1 MLYASNHPLYLFQI
15 GPHSCTAMASTH
27 DIVAE
32 AYEVLKT
39 IKEVQFPNRP
49 VYLHP
54 HKFLSALLHHAPIF
68 EGKLEIARDVLAASP
83 DDVLILIAAR
93 TARCA
98 TACTA
103 LSARWSITAGV

>member
-1 MLYASNHPLYLFQI
+1 
-15 GPHSCTAMASTH
+15 MASTQ

-32 AYEVLKT
+32 AFEVLKT

-83 DDVLILIAAR
+83 DDVVNRLIKL
-93 TARCA
+93 TDYFFYNLVLSCA
-98 TACTA
+98 LHCMLAN
-103 LSARWSITAGV
+103 G